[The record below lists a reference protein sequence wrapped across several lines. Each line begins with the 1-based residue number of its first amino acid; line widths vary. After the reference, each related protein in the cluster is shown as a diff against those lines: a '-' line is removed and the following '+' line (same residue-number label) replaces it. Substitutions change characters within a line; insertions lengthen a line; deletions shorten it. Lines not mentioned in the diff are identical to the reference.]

1 MSKSPDLPT
10 VSLALCGLAQAAD
23 LLGDRWTLLILRE
36 SFYGV
41 RRFEELREN
50 IGASRQALSNRL
62 NAMVEQELL
71 AKRAYREPGERE
83 RHEYVLTD
91 KGRSLGP
98 ILVALMAWGHR
109 HILHD
114 PPTFNWW
121 INTAGCRC
129 SWHLSMRRPAWCLKT
144 RCKCRPLSS
153 PGLTYPFWSKLD
165 TRLI

>member
-41 RRFEELREN
+41 RRFEDLREN

-114 PPTFNWW
+114 TPHVQLVDKRSGLPVQLAFIDAQAHVVPEDALQMSAVELPP
-121 INTAGCRC
+121 A
-129 SWHLSMRRPAWCLKT
+129 
-144 RCKCRPLSS
+144 
-153 PGLTYPFWSKLD
+153 
-165 TRLI
+165 